1 MDFTNKEEQQF
12 ESIVSRFGEEIKDLR
27 TGRAHISMVEGVEV
41 EIYGAKTPLRHVA
54 SISTSD
60 ARTLIIKPWDKTIL
74 PAIEQA
80 LSQANLGGA
89 PIAEK
94 DQVRLTVPSPT
105 EERRKE
111 LVRTLKEHVEEARIL
126 VRQRRDDIWKRI
138 QNAEREGE
146 ISEDQKFFQKEKMEK
161 LVEKT
166 NDKIAALSEKKE
178 REIMEV

>member
-1 MDFTNKEEQQF
+1 MFPLDLKNALAEWLIAKLEPARKHFEVAKNKE
-12 ESIVSRFGEEIKDLR
+12 
-27 TGRAHISMVEGVEV
+27 
-41 EIYGAKTPLRHVA
+41 
-54 SISTSD
+54 
-60 ARTLIIKPWDKTIL
+60 
-74 PAIEQA
+74 
-80 LSQANLGGA
+80 NL
-89 PIAEK
+89 K
-94 DQVRLTVPSPT
+94 
-105 EERRKE
+105 